1 MFVLAVTAG
10 GVRRKN
16 VAGAQARQAR
26 GPDHIPIELWG
37 VLIVSPPVVVF
48 ADEIRMVELPSHFF
62 RQRSGGGVSVGG
74 ADGTLGRRQGVPP
87 DGPRPGFLV
96 HADKHRFLPSEIEN
110 GLGLIDQC
118 GVKRNPNAAEIPI

>member
-74 ADGTLGRRQGVPP
+74 ADGTLGRRQEFRRTGHGQVSSYTPIST
-87 DGPRPGFLV
+87 GFSLRKSKM
-96 HADKHRFLPSEIEN
+96 AS
-110 GLGLIDQC
+110 
-118 GVKRNPNAAEIPI
+118 A